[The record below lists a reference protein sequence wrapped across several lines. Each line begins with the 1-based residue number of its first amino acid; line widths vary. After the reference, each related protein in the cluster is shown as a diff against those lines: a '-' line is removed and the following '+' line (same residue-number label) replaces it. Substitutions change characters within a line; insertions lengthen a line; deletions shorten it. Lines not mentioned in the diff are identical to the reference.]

1 MSDDIEV
8 EEYVINFDERTRFSP
23 PGPGE
28 IVLNTD
34 VEFAQ
39 KLIAPTGFPQIDRA
53 LVILDLYKIL
63 TPILR
68 DVQSRPSPD
77 PPPPLPVPRKDV
89 SSPPAT
95 ETLPPLPVVDDSPQL
110 QGAKDIDEK
119 AQIVVN
125 LRPSVRPSEGQV
137 APPRVLED
145 YWGLNGP
152 PLPRSPE
159 ELVSRVSP
167 PPANAAD
174 FDRLLKGVL
183 QNKGYEPKR
192 PHPSLSEPMARTRA
206 ADGEPVELFS
216 GVFTVDV
223 VDLVVPTPHIPIAMS
238 RSYRSGRPYYG
249 PFGFGWDHP
258 YNVYLRE
265 LNDGGF
271 ALWTGQL
278 REELFEASGGEFKP
292 RPGFAA
298 RLERAGL
305 ADVFEV
311 HFPGG
316 LVWHFDRPP
325 GWTDVE
331 RIPLIKISDRHGNVV
346 RLSYEPINR
355 VASVLDTAGRG
366 LLFHYGSCELLERVT
381 DHTESRIVS
390 YQHDSE
396 IEHLI
401 RVVLPATAQ
410 YPEGLSTTYEY
421 DSYALHPAM
430 QHNILRIRDAED
442 RLLLENQFAGPE
454 AGWEFNTVVRQQ
466 LSGFEYQFEYEQ
478 IQYVWPDPEYV
489 DVLAARTLVRPPDG
503 SLHTYTF
510 NYRGDL
516 LDYRCRLNR
525 DRSFR
530 VVTSQW
536 EHDAEGNVTKT
547 VGPDGLRK
555 FFKYD
560 STNPDPC
567 ARRNLTR
574 VETAAPLSDLTP
586 SRVLYQGQYEPRFQL
601 PTRTEDETGAE
612 TRFFYD
618 FDVNPTGTGR
628 LTRIQLPAVVGAD
641 GVPQQS
647 NLTFEHNARGQLTA
661 TVTAEGGRTELTYI
675 SAGDHDGFLSEIT
688 HDPNAA
694 HLVSKFG
701 YDTAGFVN
709 EVQSPGGRTIVLK
722 PNPNGQVEK
731 INLPD
736 VGGQT
741 GEVRKWF
748 DDSGAIVRVE
758 RPAGSLAAAALLQG
772 TAIIDEYE
780 RDEVGNVRS
789 VTLAA
794 NTEHPRQF
802 LQRVEHE
809 GRPVSIWDPLGTR
822 SDKVFG
828 ENGALVSET
837 VAVGDG
843 VALTTKYVHDRAGRV
858 RRITAPTTGVTE
870 FEYDVWGRA
879 HRITLPSGA
888 LRTLEFGAGDR
899 LLAEQVEDKAAGVG
913 LPRPLL
919 QRKTCEYDERG
930 RLISTTLSSFR
941 DIHATAV
948 PLKTRYLYDKD
959 DNVRAVLL
967 PRGAEYHYDFD
978 KIGRLTKTIDPH
990 GNVRRFLY
998 DTSGDLI
1005 EETMIEV
1012 ENGIT
1017 RTTTRTNTF
1026 DARGRLKHSEYLGMV
1041 AAAEFDDRDLPIE
1054 QRAPSGVTSRLQYD
1068 ALGQVVEN
1076 LIDPGGLAL
1085 SSQFEYDLNGRLQRY
1100 IDPTGQATA
1109 WKHDPLGRTV
1119 ALNPPDGTTVQFLFD
1134 TNARTIEQQM
1144 PSGNRVV
1151 LEYAEDESRPVKI
1164 ISFAAVGQEAVAP
1177 QEFVYD
1183 GMGRVVQA
1191 SVGADT
1197 IRRRYDSLGRLIE
1210 ETARGKTVSMEYD
1223 DTTGSSDLV
1232 FPDGRRERTE
1242 HNPTGQPTRIILV
1255 TPGDLGGTAGDVL
1268 LEIVYSTAGR
1278 PVRMIY
1284 GNGVQGQ
1291 LVHDDQGRVIRIEYR
1306 KGGVVLDSCRLRY
1319 DQGGHR
1325 AVLQY
1330 LGAPARNLV
1339 HTFDGKER
1347 LVEAR
1352 SGFPLAPLPDATA
1365 PATQVA
1371 DVAAARIA
1379 ASGARGIAFVLDA
1392 ADTRTKVTG
1401 VNGGAANETY
1411 VSDADHR
1418 LIKVE
1423 ASAISYN
1430 LDAHRK
1436 IDSRYTYELDALN
1449 RVRRVIDRATSAI
1462 VAELQYDALSRVAA
1476 GATDGQEFE
1485 RWFAGST
1492 RIHEVSGTAPGVA
1505 RQHSS
1510 HPLWPS
1516 PFCVVD
1522 AKGAAFIH
1530 QDEGWSTMCLTDAK
1544 GSVLERHRYEVFGAS
1559 TVFAADGLTPLASLR
1574 TEPMWRGMPALGTT
1588 TLFRTPQRLY
1598 DPATGVFTSRD
1609 PLLYADSPSPYAYAA
1624 HNPVDFADPTGLAK
1638 SPLGDAK
1645 SGARFD
1651 NSFARHPEARERSQ
1665 DEVNRAKMDSI
1676 LSYDLPPEKTGFR
1689 GEDYFGYSFVY
1700 GLKQGPYKLIKALVF
1715 DERPKYLDRD
1725 NNVQTVPWRPD
1736 RRDAGVAL
1744 AQVASVFLPIPKIQR
1759 VDFIAAEGAAGTPL
1773 FSRNIL
1779 LNLEAQTTQADVLR
1793 TLRAI
1798 GTDESLATAKLISRG
1813 EVELEFLSQDP
1824 YGLGAPG
1831 YNPLGTNKVWIIEN
1845 KVANWSNRELAG
1857 LVGHEAFHAG
1867 VQGLTKNNYWLI
1879 HELEAYTWQA
1889 RILGEVRAGTV
1900 AELQWME
1907 QTQAWLSR
1915 EPLYQKV
1922 PKF

>member
-1 MSDDIEV
+1 MAYTFKPTHDFSIPFEGGTVSRKTGEAFETDNPCQMLDFLNAFVTETKEGVGEQRKGIVDELQARCTGDGGTAPPLVPDEVIVVVAPKETQPAEDSTKEQGAPATKQSGSVEGSPSETSVSRKQARENFWGQGSGSSPRPV
-8 EEYVINFDERTRFSP
+8 EE
-23 PGPGE
+23 
-28 IVLNTD
+28 IV
-34 VEFAQ
+34 
-39 KLIAPTGFPQIDRA
+39 
-53 LVILDLYKIL
+53 DL
-63 TPILR
+63 
-68 DVQSRPSPD
+68 
-77 PPPPLPVPRKDV
+77 
-89 SSPPAT
+89 
-95 ETLPPLPVVDDSPQL
+95 
-110 QGAKDIDEK
+110 
-119 AQIVVN
+119 
-125 LRPSVRPSEGQV
+125 
-137 APPRVLED
+137 
-145 YWGLNGP
+145 
-152 PLPRSPE
+152 
-159 ELVSRVSP
+159 VSP
-167 PPANAAD
+167 PPANTTD
-174 FDRLLKGVL
+174 FNEIIRRTL
-183 QNKGYEPKR
+183 QNAPTPGE
-192 PHPSLSEPMARTRA
+192 PHPSHAAPTARTPA
-206 ADGEPVELFS
+206 KQGDP
-216 GVFTVDV
+216 VDV
-223 VDLVVPTPHIPIAMS
+223 STGAFTASTVDLVVPTPHIPIVMS

-258 YNVYLRE
+258 YNVYLRQ

-278 REELFEASGGEFKP
+278 REELFHDTGGKFEP

-298 RLERAGL
+298 RLERVAGL

-316 LVWHFDRPP
+316 LVWHFDRPA
-325 GWTDVE
+325 GWTDGE

-346 RLSYEPINR
+346 QLRYEPINR
-355 VASVLDTAGRG
+355 VESVLDAAGRG

-381 DHTESRIVS
+381 DHKGLRVVRYE
-390 YQHDSE
+390 HDPE
-396 IEHLI
+396 IEHLV
-401 RVVLPATAQ
+401 RVILPVTAQ
-410 YPEGLSTTYEY
+410 YPKGLATTYVY
-421 DSYALHPAM
+421 DRYASHPAM
-430 QHNILRIRDAED
+430 QHNILRIYDADD
-442 RLLLENQFAGPE
+442 RLMVENEFAGPE
-454 AGWEFNTVVRQQ
+454 AGWEFNSVVRQR
-466 LSGFEYQFEYEQ
+466 LKGFEYQFEYQQ
-478 IQYVWPDPEYV
+478 IQYVSPDPIFA
-489 DVLAARTLVRPPDG
+489 DVLATRTLVRPPDG

-574 VETAAPLSDLTP
+574 VELAAPLSDLTP

-647 NLTFEHNARGQLTA
+647 NLTFEHNAHGQLTA
-661 TVTAEGGRTELTYI
+661 TVSAEGGRTELTYI
-675 SAGDHDGFLSEIT
+675 TGGIHDGFLSEIT
-688 HDPNAA
+688 KAPNAA

-709 EVQSPGGRTIVLK
+709 EVQSPGGRTIVLT
-722 PNPNGQVEK
+722 PNSNGQVEK
-731 INLPD
+731 INLPE

-802 LQRVEHE
+802 LQRVDHE

-837 VAVGDG
+837 VAVGDS
-843 VALTTKYVHDRAGRV
+843 VALTTKYAHDRAGRV

-870 FEYDVWGRA
+870 FEYDVWGRP

-888 LRTLEFGAGDR
+888 LRTLEFGPDDR
-899 LLAEQVEDKAAGVG
+899 LLTEQVEDKAPGGGV
-913 LPRPLL
+913 PRPLL
-919 QRKTCEYDERG
+919 QRKTYDYDKRG
-930 RLISTTLSSFR
+930 RLFSTTLSSFR
-941 DIHATAV
+941 DVPATVV

-959 DNVRAVLL
+959 DNLRAVFL
-967 PRGAEYHYDFD
+967 PRGAEYRYDFD
-978 KIGRLTKTIDPH
+978 KIGRLTETIDPH
-990 GNVRRFLY
+990 GNVQRFTY
-998 DTSGDLI
+998 DASGDLSKLTLI
-1005 EETMIEV
+1005 EI
-1012 ENGIT
+1012 ENGLT
-1017 RTTTRTNTF
+1017 RTTTRSNTY
-1026 DARGRLKHSEYLGMV
+1026 DARGRLKRSEYLGSV
-1041 AAAEFDDRDLPIE
+1041 AESQYDDRDLPIE
-1054 QRAPSGVTSRLQYD
+1054 QLASSGVTSRLQYD
-1068 ALGQVVEN
+1068 ALSQVVEN
-1076 LIDPGGLAL
+1076 LIDPGGLTL
-1085 SSQFEYDLNGRLQRY
+1085 RSQFEYDLNGRLQRY
-1100 IDPTGQATA
+1100 VDPTGQPTV
-1109 WKHDPLGRTV
+1109 WKHDTLGRTV
-1119 ALNPPDGTTVQFLFD
+1119 ALNLPDGTTSQSLFD
-1134 TNARTIEQQM
+1134 TNARTIEQRM
-1144 PSGNRVV
+1144 PSGNRVL

-1164 ISFAAVGQEAVAP
+1164 TCVAAPGQGAVAP
-1177 QEFVYD
+1177 HDLVYD

-1210 ETARGKTVSMEYD
+1210 ETARDKTVSMEYD
-1223 DTTGSSDLV
+1223 DATGSTDLV

-1242 HNPTGQPTRIILV
+1242 HNPPGQPTRIILL
-1255 TPGDLGGTAGDVL
+1255 TPGSLGGKAGDVL
-1268 LEIVYSTAGR
+1268 LEIFYSTAGR
-1278 PVRMIY
+1278 PVRMTY
-1284 GNGVQGQ
+1284 GNGVEGQ
-1291 LVHDDQGRVIRIEYR
+1291 LVHDDQGRLIRIEYR

-1325 AVLQY
+1325 AVVQY

-1339 HTFDGKER
+1339 HSFDGKER
-1347 LVEAR
+1347 LVEAH

-1365 PATQVA
+1365 PAAQVA
-1371 DVAAARIA
+1371 DVTAARIA
-1379 ASGARGIAFVLDA
+1379 AAGSPGIAFTLDA

-1401 VNGGAANETY
+1401 LNGGAPNETY
-1411 VSDADHR
+1411 VSSGDHR
-1418 LIKVE
+1418 LTAVG

-1430 LDAHRK
+1430 ADGTRIGDA
-1436 IDSRYTYELDALN
+1436 RYNYELDALN
-1449 RVRRVIDRATSAI
+1449 RIRRVIDRATKAI
-1462 VAELQYDALSRVAA
+1462 VAELQYDALSRVAV
-1476 GATDGQEFE
+1476 GETDGQEFE

-1492 RIHEVSGTAPGVA
+1492 RIHEISGPAPGAA

-1522 AKGAAFIH
+1522 AAGSAFIH

-1544 GSVLERHRYEVFGAS
+1544 GVVLERHRYDVFGAS

-1588 TLFRTPQRLY
+1588 KLFRTPQRLY

-1624 HNPVDFADPTGLAK
+1624 HNPVDFADPTGLDK
-1638 SPLGDAK
+1638 TPLG
-1645 SGARFD
+1645 GATAAPKLD
-1651 NSFARHPEARERSQ
+1651 TSAHPHPEARAYTTDQ
-1665 DEVNRAKMDSI
+1665 VNRARDEKIYSF
-1676 LSYDLPPEKTGFR
+1676 DLPPDDLPFPWQEHTLYK
-1689 GEDYFGYSFVY
+1689 VIY
-1700 GLKQGPYKLIKALVF
+1700 GLKQSIYKPIKAHWL
-1715 DERPKYLDRD
+1715 DEKPKYLDRN
-1725 NNVQTVPWRPD
+1725 NNVQTVPWRID
-1736 RRDAGVAL
+1736 RRDAGVAY
-1744 AQVASVFLPIPKIQR
+1744 AQIASLFIPTR
-1759 VDFIAAEGAAGTPL
+1759 LVSGAAIEVKYLGQSPVVADAAWAEYQVHATGTPIEEV
-1773 FSRNIL
+1773 FSIARNGVV
-1779 LNLEAQTTQADVLR
+1779 NDVLADAV
-1793 TLRAI
+1793 TNDYLV
-1798 GTDESLATAKLISRG
+1798 EAKFGNMGQMWNPIR
-1813 EVELEFLSQDP
+1813 EAHVVNQAANYLEIANAFGFSGVR
-1824 YGLGAPG
+1824 YAVSTELGAQR
-1831 YNPLGTNKVWIIEN
+1831 L
-1845 KVANWSNRELAG
+1845 
-1857 LVGHEAFHAG
+1857 
-1867 VQGLTKNNYWLI
+1867 
-1879 HELEAYTWQA
+1879 
-1889 RILGEVRAGTV
+1889 
-1900 AELQWME
+1900 
-1907 QTQAWLSR
+1907 LSR
-1915 EPLYQKV
+1915 FTLDYPAAVSSGRLSVWWV
-1922 PKF
+1922 P